1 NTQEVLPDNIMQ
13 DPSPEKMRYWEKFE
27 KEKAEQKAN
36 GTYVTRPFEHLEL
49 HYRHDHEVIR
59 HAQFPFKTQFW
70 LFLKGGG
77 KVTTMLFI
85 LVSILTYFLTMPS
98 ANSPNKELIY
108 KEMLEFYSWTLG
120 TPLFCWAIGHIV
132 VEYFPRIWLRAPK
145 GPLWELNRRTGL
157 VTIFDYK
164 DFKKTGK
171 IGEFTAPFY
180 EFDAYII
187 TNPDRQGL
195 PMIGLSLA
203 HRYSNKGMN
212 FNDMIAPDNL
222 AQKPCALWDFFQ
234 NFMDI
239 SRPLPDVPVH
249 EAHRHLDPVT
259 AEYDRQ
265 TNRDPRYWIDM
276 DNDVFKA
283 KLKEMR
289 GRTDNINTF
298 KRPNF
303 MLRHV
308 KYID

>member
-1 NTQEVLPDNIMQ
+1 MQ

-36 GTYVTRPFEHLEL
+36 GTYITRPFEHLEL

-70 LFLKGGG
+70 LFLKGWG
-77 KVTTMLFI
+77 KWATIILIPIMALTHMTALYKLNEPAWELTKSLFI
-85 LVSILTYFLTMPS
+85 EVHSWFIGIPFICGLT
-98 ANSPNKELIY
+98 
-108 KEMLEFYSWTLG
+108 
-120 TPLFCWAIGHIV
+120 GHIV

-145 GPLWELNRRTGL
+145 GPLWELNRRTGT

-171 IGEFTAPFY
+171 IGEFIAPFY

-249 EAHRHLDPVT
+249 EAYRHLDPVT

-265 TNRDPRYWIDM
+265 TGRDPRYWIDM
-276 DNDVFKA
+276 DNDV
-283 KLKEMR
+283 
-289 GRTDNINTF
+289 
-298 KRPNF
+298 
-303 MLRHV
+303 
-308 KYID
+308 